1 KEYQLHCLPRDTK
14 RALVLTDSI
23 FSKEYQL
30 HFLRIT
36 YLVKNTNCIKEYQL
50 HCLPR
55 DTKRAL
61 VLTDSIFSKEY
72 QLHCLPRDTKRALVL
87 TDSIFSKE
95 YQLHCLPRDTKRALV
110 LTDSIFSKEYQLH
123 CLRIPYLVK
132 NTNCILSSILGI
144 YTSHAIFYSPFYVT
158 LYVTMSEAA
167 SSYGEDI
174 VERTGHL
181 IRCLTANIDNS
192 SSPTPSISTVGGV
205 SLSDHTNLN
214 TLAAYNDVP
223 TSSPPIP
230 SSFSS
235 TQETDYCQEISDAE
249 MLLAEGSSDN
259 PIDVDREDDEYNDGL
274 SDKDIY
280 DAYDQFL
287 VSATP
292 AVYSVQHGSRRN
304 CNESN
309 EHPNSSIVDSI
320 CPILAEQQEVLARR
334 RQVNRE
340 TFKVQKSMTTSGRF
354 PSRPVVPSPP
364 SLGTGSPS
372 RSKGKDPVIHSDW

>member
-1 KEYQLHCLPRDTK
+1 
-14 RALVLTDSI
+14 
-23 FSKEYQL
+23 
-30 HFLRIT
+30 
-36 YLVKNTNCIKEYQL
+36 
-50 HCLPR
+50 
-55 DTKRAL
+55 
-61 VLTDSIFSKEY
+61 
-72 QLHCLPRDTKRALVL
+72 
-87 TDSIFSKE
+87 
-95 YQLHCLPRDTKRALV
+95 
-110 LTDSIFSKEYQLH
+110 
-123 CLRIPYLVK
+123 
-132 NTNCILSSILGI
+132 
-144 YTSHAIFYSPFYVT
+144 
-158 LYVTMSEAA
+158 MSEAA

-287 VSATP
+287 VQQP
-292 AVYSVQHGSRRN
+292 LRFIP
-304 CNESN
+304 SN
-309 EHPNSSIVDSI
+309 TVLDETVMNQMSTRIALSSIQFAQFWQSNRKYW
-320 CPILAEQQEVLARR
+320 QGR

-364 SLGTGSPS
+364 VVWEQGSPS

>member
-1 KEYQLHCLPRDTK
+1 
-14 RALVLTDSI
+14 
-23 FSKEYQL
+23 
-30 HFLRIT
+30 
-36 YLVKNTNCIKEYQL
+36 
-50 HCLPR
+50 
-55 DTKRAL
+55 
-61 VLTDSIFSKEY
+61 
-72 QLHCLPRDTKRALVL
+72 
-87 TDSIFSKE
+87 
-95 YQLHCLPRDTKRALV
+95 
-110 LTDSIFSKEYQLH
+110 
-123 CLRIPYLVK
+123 
-132 NTNCILSSILGI
+132 
-144 YTSHAIFYSPFYVT
+144 
-158 LYVTMSEAA
+158 MSEAA

-192 SSPTPSISTVGGV
+192 SSPTPSIST
-205 SLSDHTNLN
+205 
-214 TLAAYNDVP
+214 
-223 TSSPPIP
+223 SSYTVF
-230 SSFSS
+230 FSS

-287 VSATP
+287 VQQP
-292 AVYSVQHGSRRN
+292 LRFIP
-304 CNESN
+304 SN
-309 EHPNSSIVDSI
+309 TVLDETVMNQMSTRIALSSIQFAQFWQSNRKYW
-320 CPILAEQQEVLARR
+320 QGR

-364 SLGTGSPS
+364 VVWEQGSPS

>member
-1 KEYQLHCLPRDTK
+1 MCSDASWEWGVCLRISIFSKEYQLHCLRRDTK

-50 HCLPR
+50 HCLRIPYLVKN
-55 DTKRAL
+55 TTAL
-61 VLTDSIFSKEY
+61 LTDSIFSKEY
-72 QLHCLPRDTKRALVL
+72 QLHCLRIPYLV
-87 TDSIFSKE
+87 KNN
-95 YQLHCLPRDTKRALV
+95 
-110 LTDSIFSKEYQLH
+110 QLH

-280 DAYDQFL
+280 DAY
-287 VSATP
+287 ATP
-292 AVYSVQHGSRRN
+292 AVYS
-304 CNESN
+304 SN
-309 EHPNSSIVDSI
+309 TVLDETVMNQMSTRIALSSIQFAQFWQSNRKYW
-320 CPILAEQQEVLARR
+320 QGR

-354 PSRPVVPSPP
+354 SSRPVVPSPP
-364 SLGTGSPS
+364 VVWEQGSPS